1 MTKLRTDTIINRDA
15 LYALRELPE
24 ESVHCCV
31 TSPPY
36 YALRDYGLDMQIG
49 REDTPEQY
57 IDRLTEVFR
66 ELRRVLRSDGTLWLN
81 IADTYCGTGNKG
93 YHADPKNPKGRNGQ
107 QIARNNRVSGCKQK
121 DLIGIPWLLAFALR
135 ADGWYLRSD
144 IIWQKENPMPES
156 VKDRPTRCY
165 EHIFLLTKSKK
176 YFYDAAAIAEPLAP
190 TTAARYRTGR
200 SAGQKYADEVPGQGN
215 VQGLNRARSGSY
227 YDEALMPTMR
237 NRRDVWLINTVP
249 YKGGHFAAFPPKL
262 AETCIKAGC
271 PKGGVV
277 LDPFFGSGT
286 TGAAAKQLDRHYI
299 GIEINAEYTDCWI
312 KMCESSCNPLSIAL
326 VVLDSAI
333 LFTLPVGGWLYLRDS
348 LSAASYLLFI
358 LLTMCFFTSFLNM
371 VTIAMQSMELGS
383 GLDNVKKI
391 MDMETMKSGQQTL
404 SKTGCYGIDFDNVTF
419 NYTQGGKDALSD
431 VDIHLEPGSLNA
443 FVGPSG
449 AGKTTAVQL
458 LGRYWDVSSGTI
470 KIGGVPVTELQTEN
484 LSDLTAFVFQDVFL
498 LEDTLLENI
507 RMGTDATEEQVR
519 QAAKAAQ
526 IDDFIMSLPKGYA
539 TRIGDEGVK
548 LSGGQQ
554 QRISIARAILKDAPI
569 VVFDEATSYS
579 DIENEHKIQLALQN
593 LLRGKTTIMIAH
605 RLHTIRNAD
614 KIFVFQ
620 DGKVVEQ
627 GTHDELI
634 ASGSTYSHMWDTYT
648 RETIGEE

>member
-1 MTKLRTDTIINRDA
+1 MNRLKTDTIINRDA

-200 SAGQKYADEVPGQGN
+200 SAGQKYADEIPGQGK

-237 NRRDVWLINTVP
+237 NRRDVWLMGKQSDADSNAIFQSVHIQTREEAQNAPSPFTTFSLFYDGQLVTHEILSEKKFEKILEAHPLNRNCESP
-249 YKGGHFAAFPPKL
+249 YK
-262 AETCIKAGC
+262 T
-271 PKGGVV
+271 
-277 LDPFFGSGT
+277 
-286 TGAAAKQLDRHYI
+286 
-299 GIEINAEYTDCWI
+299 
-312 KMCESSCNPLSIAL
+312 
-326 VVLDSAI
+326 
-333 LFTLPVGGWLYLRDS
+333 
-348 LSAASYLLFI
+348 
-358 LLTMCFFTSFLNM
+358 
-371 VTIAMQSMELGS
+371 
-383 GLDNVKKI
+383 
-391 MDMETMKSGQQTL
+391 
-404 SKTGCYGIDFDNVTF
+404 
-419 NYTQGGKDALSD
+419 
-431 VDIHLEPGSLNA
+431 
-443 FVGPSG
+443 
-449 AGKTTAVQL
+449 
-458 LGRYWDVSSGTI
+458 
-470 KIGGVPVTELQTEN
+470 
-484 LSDLTAFVFQDVFL
+484 
-498 LEDTLLENI
+498 
-507 RMGTDATEEQVR
+507 
-519 QAAKAAQ
+519 
-526 IDDFIMSLPKGYA
+526 
-539 TRIGDEGVK
+539 
-548 LSGGQQ
+548 
-554 QRISIARAILKDAPI
+554 
-569 VVFDEATSYS
+569 
-579 DIENEHKIQLALQN
+579 
-593 LLRGKTTIMIAH
+593 
-605 RLHTIRNAD
+605 
-614 KIFVFQ
+614 
-620 DGKVVEQ
+620 
-627 GTHDELI
+627 
-634 ASGSTYSHMWDTYT
+634 
-648 RETIGEE
+648 